1 MNSRRHGPPDVIGFF
16 APVGN
21 SAVTI
26 LAQQG
31 DYEGL
36 QIQAPDGT
44 WIPVPL
50 VPGALQV
57 FSGTLLARWTDGMLR
72 PGRHR
77 VVAGGTVTRRS
88 TAVFVYPALETVVQ
102 PLAPFRSGT
111 SEFEPVRV
119 WDHVKD
125 RVADYLGTY
134 GRPEQVAAWRGGRP

>member
-1 MNSRRHGPPDVIGFF
+1 LSTRDD
-16 APVGN
+16 

-36 QIQAPDGT
+36 QVQAPDGT
-44 WIPVPL
+44 WVPVPV

-57 FSGTLLARWTDGMLR
+57 FSGTLLARWTAGRLR
-72 PGRHR
+72 PGGHR

-88 TAVFVYPALETVVQ
+88 TAVFVYPSLEVVVEPFG
-102 PLAPFRSGT
+102 PLAADSGPGPT
-111 SEFEPVRV
+111 GSVLV